1 MVKRKQLAGRS
12 SKPTKVPRKSKPRP
26 FDASRFV
33 DARASELFHSTFHNR
48 KVIIEREVLL
58 IELPVATVYSYFSSR
73 HWDPFLQ
80 DLTHLV
86 PPELLVR
93 EFYSNFFD
101 VDEASLSFSVFI
113 CGQRLRVSPDVI
125 ASLFGV
131 VRVPEPVYPYVES
144 SREPPSFE
152 AMSLLLFG
160 HPYPYAVR
168 LYRAHSIAFPPDGPF
183 PDTLS
188 AIGATILSLSR
199 AHLKRRQ
206 ATTSASVPPDDPSS
220 SVPPSILFSSA
231 GPSHSTLP
239 TPLDPSIATSFSL
252 IMDQLAVLTTQSVNL
267 IQIVMRHQRQLKH
280 HTLTL
285 ARHARATELN
295 TRAVSRLHRLIR
307 PLVGADALLSDI
319 SSSSESSASTGASAP
334 SFEVPA
340 ADSFPVAD
348 PPLPSSTPA
357 ADSPP
362 VANPT
367 PPSSTPVADPP
378 ASSAPMSP
386 TGTVVLSSHSSP
398 ATVVL
403 SSPSS
408 SAAVDSA
415 TFDASTPPLDD

>member
-48 KVIIEREVLL
+48 KVIVEREVLL
-58 IELPVATVYSYFSSR
+58 AELPVATVYSYFSSR

-144 SREPPSFE
+144 SPLISC
-152 AMSLLLFG
+152 
-160 HPYPYAVR
+160 
-168 LYRAHSIAFPPDGPF
+168 HSIAFPPDGPF

-188 AIGATILSLSR
+188 AIGATTLSLSR

-239 TPLDPSIATSFSL
+239 TPLDPSIATSFSHHGSACRPYHS
-252 IMDQLAVLTTQSVNL
+252 ICQLRLSCVISVNSSITL
-267 IQIVMRHQRQLKH
+267 LPLRVMLGRLSVIPERF
-280 HTLTL
+280 L
-285 ARHARATELN
+285 ACIA
-295 TRAVSRLHRLIR
+295 
-307 PLVGADALLSDI
+307 
-319 SSSSESSASTGASAP
+319 
-334 SFEVPA
+334 
-340 ADSFPVAD
+340 
-348 PPLPSSTPA
+348 
-357 ADSPP
+357 
-362 VANPT
+362 
-367 PPSSTPVADPP
+367 
-378 ASSAPMSP
+378 
-386 TGTVVLSSHSSP
+386 
-398 ATVVL
+398 
-403 SSPSS
+403 
-408 SAAVDSA
+408 
-415 TFDASTPPLDD
+415 

>member
-1 MVKRKQLAGRS
+1 MFS
-12 SKPTKVPRKSKPRP
+12 
-26 FDASRFV
+26 
-33 DARASELFHSTFHNR
+33 
-48 KVIIEREVLL
+48 VI
-58 IELPVATVYSYFSSR
+58 FK
-73 HWDPFLQ
+73 

-160 HPYPYAVR
+160 HPYPYVGGTLYTSDFSAENHVVSHIALTNLYDVAHLSSISLTRVCFLYALLIGDTIDICSVICSHMIEVFQSTSSKVGLSYACLIQR
-168 LYRAHSIAFPPDGPF
+168 LYRAYSIAFPPDGPF

-188 AIGATILSLSR
+188 AISATILSLSR

-231 GPSHSTLP
+231 ACRPYHSICQPYPDCHASSASTQASHSY
-239 TPLDPSIATSFSL
+239 
-252 IMDQLAVLTTQSVNL
+252 
-267 IQIVMRHQRQLKH
+267 
-280 HTLTL
+280 L

-408 SAAVDSA
+408 SAAVDFA